1 MGLQNCVC
9 VKYNK
14 QVEFMNARSQSVKI
28 ATPNRSDQEEDAAAI
43 IAVRI
48 PLRVIGI
55 ALALSLLLVLTALA
69 TWSVDDPS
77 MSLATDK
84 TAQNILG
91 TFGASISDLAMQ
103 FFGLASLVALL
114 APAIWAYNLIRKES
128 PRRWLMRLITW
139 FGTIALAAGCLSFFA
154 MPQTW
159 PLPTGLGGL
168 TGEMFNATVRALLG
182 SPPEGWSSVL
192 FAVLFVPPTLG
203 LYALSVKSASAQ
215 PEEIPTDLENDAP
228 EQTGVFDIA
237 FGALFHLGISMRT
250 AWGRTKTRFAQKWA
264 ERYADSSEDD
274 WTTGASTDQ
283 SHMDPHADVDAQLAY
298 SNHDEQ
304 PHSQVRQEPTLSDGY
319 DNQHYDERPYQDYSE
334 DDLYPPEYDE
344 PDYVDVGPVE
354 HAAQPHGLQARPAS
368 QTSQVNQ
375 TNQVNPDSPR
385 ADRDARMSVESN
397 ARTNRQA
404 APQMATGIQNV
415 AAPRADAQATAR
427 PQAQIR
433 PGRRVAAEAQ
443 GSLLVEDG
451 FQLPELAL
459 LSEPPASSIADE
471 HLPQNLEE
479 NARQLESVLADFGVK
494 GDIINVRPGPVV
506 TLYELEPAPG
516 IKSSRVISLADDI
529 ARSMSAIS
537 ARVAVVSGRNAIGI
551 ELPNKTRETVYLREM
566 LASSDFEKM
575 KGKLPICLGKT
586 IGGEPIIA
594 DLARMPHLL
603 IAGTTGSGKSVAVN
617 TMILS
622 LLYRMTPEQC
632 RLIMIDPKML
642 ELSIYDGI
650 PHLLTPVVTDPSKAV
665 TALKWAVREMEDRY
679 RKMSKIGVRNIDG
692 FNKRVTEANAK
703 GEVITR
709 TVQTGFDRDT
719 GEAVYESETFDLQPI
734 PFIVVIVDEMA
745 DLMMVAGK
753 DIEGAIQRLAQMAR
767 AAGIHLIMATQRPS
781 VDVITGTIKANFPT
795 RISFQVTSKIDS
807 RTILGEMG
815 AEQLLGMGD
824 MLYMAGGGRIT
835 RLHGPFV
842 DDPEVES
849 VVQHLKD
856 EGTPDYLESVTAEEA
871 EEASTGE
878 IQSDGTFGNSG
889 DELYDK
895 AVNIVLNDRK
905 ASTSYIQRRLSI
917 GYNRAATLIER
928 MEEEGV
934 ISAANHAGKREV
946 LVGDGVD

>member
-1 MGLQNCVC
+1 MAGYDVAPSLCPHIC
-9 VKYNK
+9 NK
-14 QVEFMNARSQSVKI
+14 QVEFMNTRSQRVKI
-28 ATPNRSDQEEDAAAI
+28 TASQTSAPEEDAAAI

-48 PLRVIGI
+48 PLRIIGI
-55 ALALSLLLVLTALA
+55 AVALTLLLALAALA

-84 TAQNILG
+84 VAQNVLG
-91 TFGASISDLAMQ
+91 TFGASVADLAMQ
-103 FFGLASLVALL
+103 FFGLASIAALM
-114 APAIWAYNLIRKES
+114 APAVWAYNLIRKES
-128 PRRWLMRLITW
+128 PRRWVMRFSTW

-182 SPPEGWSSVL
+182 GAPEGWSSVL
-192 FAVLFVPPTLG
+192 FAVLFIPPTLG
-203 LYALSVKSASAQ
+203 LYALSVKPVSDHQ
-215 PEEIPTDLENDAP
+215 TETTHDLDNDAP
-228 EQTGVFDIA
+228 EQTGIFDIA
-237 FGALFHLGISMRT
+237 FGALFHLGMSMRT

-264 ERYADSSEDD
+264 ERYADTSDDD
-274 WTTGASTDQ
+274 WATEHGADQATDQ
-283 SHMDPHADVDAQLAY
+283 TTDDAHGRVDEQIAF
-298 SNHDEQ
+298 SNHTNLNEQ
-304 PHSQVRQEPTLSDGY
+304 RQEPTLSDGY
-319 DNQHYDERPYQDYSE
+319 NAHHHDERPYQDYSE
-334 DDLYPPEYDE
+334 EDLYPPEQDE
-344 PDYVDVGPVE
+344 PEYIDVAPLQHV
-354 HAAQPHGLQARPAS
+354 AQPHGLQARPVS
-368 QTSQVNQ
+368 E
-375 TNQVNPDSPR
+375 R
-385 ADRDARMSVESN
+385 EARLSVESN
-397 ARTNRQA
+397 GRPNRPA
-404 APQMATGIQNV
+404 PRPVTRPAPQAPAAQVATGVQNT
-415 AAPRADAQATAR
+415 AQ

-459 LSEPPASSIADE
+459 LSEPPASSVASE

-529 ARSMSAIS
+529 ARSMSAVS
-537 ARVAVVSGRNAIGI
+537 ARVAVVAGRNAIGI
-551 ELPNKTRETVYLREM
+551 ELPNKKRETVYLREM

-703 GEVITR
+703 GEIITR

-842 DDPEVES
+842 GDLEVES
-849 VVQHLKD
+849 IVRHLKA
-856 EGTPDYLESVTAEEA
+856 EGTPDYLESVTVEA
-871 EEASTGE
+871 DEQAAGE
-878 IQSDGTFGNSG
+878 IKADGTFGNSG

-917 GYNRAATLIER
+917 GYNRAATLVER